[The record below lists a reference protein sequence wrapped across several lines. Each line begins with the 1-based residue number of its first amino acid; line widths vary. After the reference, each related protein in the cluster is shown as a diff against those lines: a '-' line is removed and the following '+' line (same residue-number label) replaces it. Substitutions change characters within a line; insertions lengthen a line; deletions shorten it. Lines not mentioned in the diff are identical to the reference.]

1 MMMRM
6 KDRRRGGRGVTSA
19 MTPGVGSQLA
29 DTIPHTGSVSRQ
41 ESRRRGSHRGVGV
54 SVASRGYDE
63 TPNRSS
69 SAQERIKIKPVSG
82 WSELAQEQRAR
93 VWQARDTGTSKPSR
107 NPRPVP
113 RQSLRN
119 NRETR

>member
-29 DTIPHTGSVSRQ
+29 DTIPHTVSVSRQ

-54 SVASRGYDE
+54 SVASR
-63 TPNRSS
+63 R
-69 SAQERIKIKPVSG
+69 
-82 WSELAQEQRAR
+82 
-93 VWQARDTGTSKPSR
+93 QAMADGGGRTLTKK
-107 NPRPVP
+107 
-113 RQSLRN
+113 
-119 NRETR
+119 E